1 MHLPRDRKG
10 WLKAAAVIAAV
21 IAVYLLYRRFF
32 PEFDLQKLLADI
44 SASLGAWTYLLV
56 AVFAFLETGAFV
68 GLVAPGETVVVL
80 AGAVAGQ
87 GETSVLLT
95 IALAW
100 LGAFCGDTASFFLG
114 VKLGRS
120 FIVRNGPRFGISA
133 ERFAQVEAYFHA
145 HGGKTIL
152 IGRFIGLIRVLAP
165 FIAGASGMRYRA
177 MLPYSV
183 LGTGL
188 WATFFTLLG
197 YFASQNLDE
206 VVSVAERGFL
216 YFALIVGLIV
226 GLIVAVR
233 FIRDPRNRRRLV
245 AEMDQRSYLRPLL
258 RFGRRLAP
266 QARFLWER
274 LTPGGLGLELTAPLA
289 ALAVGSFVFISYAVV
304 VGDNPGP
311 TGADTAAT
319 DLVAELRTDWLTS
332 IEKIVTAFGSP
343 AALVVVTTLA
353 GAWFA
358 IRGHRAE
365 LWILVAGAA
374 LMLIAVP
381 ELKDA
386 FDRPRPTDAALVD
399 AGGSSYPS
407 GHAAY
412 SVVYSWLAI
421 ALTLRLRPG
430 WSGGTALLVAG
441 LLVTAAIGLSRVYL
455 GVHYL
460 SDVLGGWGLGACAF
474 AIATV
479 VYVLVAHFRQN
490 RARES

>member
-1 MHLPRDRKG
+1 MHLPRDRRG
-10 WLKAAAVIAAV
+10 WLKLAAVIAAV
-21 IAVYLLYRRFF
+21 IAVYLLYKRFF
-32 PEFDLQKLLADI
+32 PELDLQKLLADI
-44 SASLGAWTYLLV
+44 SASLGAWTYVLV
-56 AVFAFLETGAFV
+56 ALFAFLETGAFV
-68 GLVAPGETVVVL
+68 GLVVPGETVVVL
-80 AGAVAGQ
+80 GGAVAGQ

-95 IALAW
+95 IALVW
-100 LGAFCGDTASFFLG
+100 LGAFCGDSVSFLLG
-114 VKLGRS
+114 VRLGRG
-120 FIVRNGPRFGISA
+120 FIERNGPRFGISA
-133 ERFAQVEAYFHA
+133 ERFAQVEAYFDA

-152 IGRFIGLIRVLAP
+152 IGRFIGLVRALAP
-165 FIAGASGMRYRA
+165 FIAGSSGMRYSA
-177 MLPYSV
+177 MAPYSI

-206 VVSVAERGFL
+206 VVSVAERGFF
-216 YFALIVGLIV
+216 YFALVVALIVGLIFV
-226 GLIVAVR
+226 VR

-258 RFGRRLAP
+258 RLGRRLAP
-266 QARFLWER
+266 QARFVWER
-274 LTPGGLGLELTAPLA
+274 LTPGGLGLELTGPLA

-311 TGADTAAT
+311 TGADKAAA
-319 DLVAELRTDWLTS
+319 DLVAELRADWLTS
-332 IEKIVTAFGSP
+332 IEKVVTAFGSSV
-343 AALVVVTTLA
+343 ALVIVTALA
-353 GAWFA
+353 AAWFA

-365 LWILVAGAA
+365 LWILLAGAA

-381 ELKDA
+381 EFKDA
-386 FDRPRPTDAALVD
+386 FDRPRPTGGLVD

-421 ALTLRLRPG
+421 ALTVRLRPG

-441 LLVTAAIGLSRVYL
+441 LLITAAIGLSRVYL
-455 GVHYL
+455 GIHYL
-460 SDVLGGWGLGACAF
+460 SDVFGGWGLGVCAF

-479 VYVLVAHFRQN
+479 VYVLVVHFRQN
-490 RARES
+490 RTRES

>member
-1 MHLPRDRKG
+1 MHLPRDRRG
-10 WLKAAAVIAAV
+10 WLKVAAVIAAV
-21 IAVYLLYRRFF
+21 IAVYLLYKRFF
-32 PEFDLQKLLADI
+32 PELDLQKLLADI

-56 AVFAFLETGAFV
+56 ALFAFLETGAFV
-68 GLVAPGETVVVL
+68 GLVVPGETIVVL
-80 AGAVAGQ
+80 GGAVAGQ
-87 GETSVLLT
+87 GETSVLVT
-95 IALAW
+95 IALVW
-100 LGAFCGDTASFFLG
+100 LGAFCGDSVSFVLG
-114 VKLGRS
+114 VRLGRG
-120 FIVRNGPRFGISA
+120 FIERNGPRFGISA
-133 ERFAQVEAYFHA
+133 ERFAQVEAYFDA

-152 IGRFIGLIRVLAP
+152 IGRFIGVVRALAP
-165 FIAGASGMRYRA
+165 FIAGSSGMRYSA
-177 MLPYSV
+177 MAPYSI

-197 YFASQNLDE
+197 YFASQNVDE
-206 VVSVAERGFL
+206 VVRVAEQGFFFFTL
-216 YFALIVGLIV
+216 VVGLIIGLIV
-226 GLIVAVR
+226 GVR

-258 RFGRRLAP
+258 LFGRRLAP

-311 TGADTAAT
+311 TGADMAAA
-319 DLVAELRTDWLTS
+319 DLVAELRADWLTS
-332 IEKIVTAFGSP
+332 IEKVVTAFGSP
-343 AALVVVTTLA
+343 LALVVVTVLA

-358 IRGHRAE
+358 VRGHRAE
-365 LWILVAGAA
+365 LWIVLAGAA

-381 ELKDA
+381 EFKDA
-386 FDRPRPTDAALVD
+386 FDRPRPTGALVD

-421 ALTLRLRPG
+421 ALTVRLRPG

-441 LLVTAAIGLSRVYL
+441 LLTTTAVGLSRVYL
-455 GVHYL
+455 GIHYL
-460 SDVLGGWGLGACAF
+460 SDVSGGWGLGACAF

-479 VYVLVAHFRQN
+479 VYVLAVHFRQN
-490 RARES
+490 RTRES

>member
-1 MHLPRDRKG
+1 MHLPRDLKG
-10 WLKAAAVIAAV
+10 WLKVGAVLAAVIG
-21 IAVYLLYRRFF
+21 VYLLYKEFF
-32 PEFDLQKLLADI
+32 PELDLQELLADV

-114 VKLGRS
+114 VKLGRG

-133 ERFAQVEAYFHA
+133 ERFAQVEAYFDA

-152 IGRFIGLIRVLAP
+152 IGRFIGLVRVLAP
-165 FIAGASGMRYRA
+165 FIAGASGMRYRV

-216 YFALIVGLIV
+216 YFALIVALIV
-226 GLIVAVR
+226 GVIVAVR
-233 FIRDPRNRRRLV
+233 FLRSPQNRSRLV
-245 AEMDQRSYLRPLL
+245 AEMDRRRYLRPLL
-258 RFGRRLAP
+258 RFGRRVAP
-266 QARFLWER
+266 QARFVWQR

-304 VGDNPGP
+304 LGENPAP
-311 TGADTAAT
+311 TGADMTAA
-319 DLVAELRTDWLTS
+319 DLAADLQTDWLTS
-332 IEKIVTAFGSP
+332 LEKLVTAFGTP
-343 AALVVVTTLA
+343 VALVVVSVIA
-353 GAWFA
+353 GLGFA

-365 LWILVAGAA
+365 LWILISAAA
-374 LMLIAVP
+374 LLLIAVP

-386 FDRPRPTDAALVD
+386 VGRPRPPDGLVE
-399 AGGSSYPS
+399 AGGFSYPS

-412 SVVYSWLAI
+412 SVVYSWLAT
-421 ALTLRLRPG
+421 AFTARLRPG
-430 WSGGTALLVAG
+430 WSGGTTLLVVG
-441 LLVTAAIGLSRVYL
+441 LLITAAIGLSRVYL

-460 SDVLGGWGLGACAF
+460 SDVSGGWGLGVCAF
-474 AIATV
+474 AITTA
-479 VYVLVAHFRQN
+479 VYVLVSHFRQN
-490 RARES
+490 RSRES